1 MPWTYIFIFS
11 PASREPFQVGL
22 WCAYNI
28 KYYLWRNSGMACTFL
43 VLHPLFFTPIFL
55 ALFSSLQ
62 HPQIILSFL
71 TFQKKKRIVIF
82 CLAFYLTNLPHS
94 AWCTSLKFFSYAH
107 YWLLYWLS
115 RSVSLIKLLLIL
127 PRIYLNFLSAHEYIQ
142 FYHFMW
148 LAKGLQYHPLKHWCN
163 GTGNKDLMLVTTLHF
178 LPATVLWASC
188 YCLQQILKPKTPSS
202 FVSNTSAE
210 KFIQMF
216 HSK

>member
-1 MPWTYIFIFS
+1 MFAIIYKVMKFHIHFALNIYLH
-11 PASREPFQVGL
+11 FQ
-22 WCAYNI
+22 
-28 KYYLWRNSGMACTFL
+28 
-43 VLHPLFFTPIFL
+43 P
-55 ALFSSLQ
+55 SLQ
-62 HPQIILSFL
+62 GTISSRFMMCVQYKILSLKKQWNGMYFL
-71 TFQKKKRIVIF
+71 SSSSSFLYTNFPSSVFLLATPPNYSYLPDLSKKRIVIF

-115 RSVSLIKLLLIL
+115 RNVSLIKLLLIL

-178 LPATVLWASC
+178 LPATVLWAIC
-188 YCLQQILKPKTPSS
+188 YCL
-202 FVSNTSAE
+202 
-210 KFIQMF
+210 
-216 HSK
+216 